1 MASKMNLYAV
11 NLFIVG
17 SLLRSHHGR
26 GGDTPSGSRECFAD
40 PIEQGQQTAGYHQ
53 SGEREEA
60 DDPDAVVERR
70 GARVGALRAAV
81 KHPVAHAVLPHGR
94 CRLHFKV
101 AAWQPRY
108 EDI

>member
-70 GARVGALRAAV
+70 GARVSPSRGEASSCARRPSSWPLSPAFQ
-81 KHPVAHAVLPHGR
+81 GR
-94 CRLHFKV
+94 CLAVSIR
-101 AAWQPRY
+101 
-108 EDI
+108 